1 MQGLFLAQ
9 SLQLVKTGQGSSLVF
24 RHTKNLKCSLSL
36 FWFGAVV
43 QNDARCTQGVLMLGL
58 VGESV
63 QRLKSLPDA
72 LALPKV
78 LYWNKQ
84 GFFFFIRDYY

>member
-1 MQGLFLAQ
+1 MQGLFLAR
-9 SLQLVKTGQGSSLVF
+9 SIELVKTVQVSALVL
-24 RHTKNLKCSLSL
+24 RDTKNLKCSLSL

-43 QNDARCTQGVLMLGL
+43 QRDVRCTQGVLMLGL
-58 VGESV
+58 LGESV

-84 GFFFFIRDYY
+84 GFFCFH